1 MGGVA
6 VVGNGVVGSVV
17 AGCFA
22 LMGRHVVGVE
32 SDRQK
37 LARLSAGQ
45 APLHEDGLDALL
57 GAGIRAGRL
66 RFTDDIADALA
77 HSSVVFFCVGPAAAA
92 ELAGRALGR
101 YLDDHIIVVKSTLP
115 VGATRHLA
123 AVIDA
128 ARPAS
133 APVRVVC
140 NPEFLRQGSAI
151 GDFLHPDRVVLGG
164 DDPTAVE
171 AVADLYRPILDQV
184 VPGRHPGGEQPSRR
198 PVLVQT
204 SIDAAEM
211 IKHASNAFLAL
222 KVSFANEIAN
232 ICATTG
238 VDVRTVTD
246 AVGLDG
252 RIGPAH
258 LSAGLGFG
266 GSCLGKDLGA
276 LVGAARQRGYEP
288 RLLAEVAEVNARQR
302 RLAVEKLQAH
312 LGELSG
318 RRICLLGLA
327 FKPGTDDLRDA
338 PAVTIAGALLAAG
351 ASVTAYDPVVAG
363 VAALPELTVAGDAYE
378 AAAGADAILLV
389 TEWPEFQLLDFA
401 ELRRGMRG
409 DVFVDG
415 RNVLGGLGLSD
426 AGFVYESFGRAAEG
440 RRLRPVPASAIPP
453 AIAVASVERTPRRSQ
468 ASPR

>member
-1 MGGVA
+1 
-6 VVGNGVVGSVV
+6 VGSVV

-22 LMGRHVVGVE
+22 LLGHQVVGVE
-32 SDRQK
+32 SDQQK
-37 LARLSAGQ
+37 LARLRAGES
-45 APLHEDGLDALL
+45 PVHEEGLDALL
-57 GAGIRAGRL
+57 ASGLAAGRL
-66 RFTDDIADALA
+66 RFTDDLSEALA
-77 HSSVVFFCVGPAAAA
+77 HSSVVFLCVGSDVEALDAV
-92 ELAGRALGR
+92 GRALTGC
-101 YLDDHIIVVKSTLP
+101 LDDHILVVKTTLP
-115 VGATRHLA
+115 IGATRRLA
-123 AVIDA
+123 VG
-128 ARPAS
+128 
-133 APVRVVC
+133 RVVC

-151 GDFLHPDRVVLGG
+151 ADFLHPDRVVLGG
-164 DDPTAVE
+164 DDPDAVD
-171 AVADLYRPILDQV
+171 AVADLYRPILDQAL
-184 VPGRHPGGEQPSRR
+184 PGREPSRL
-198 PVLVQT
+198 PVLVRT

-222 KVSFANEIAN
+222 KVSFANELAN

-276 LVGAARQRGYEP
+276 LVAAARQRGYEP
-288 RLLAEVAEVNARQR
+288 RLLAEVAEVNIRQR
-302 RLAVEKLQAH
+302 RLAVDRLQAH
-312 LGELSG
+312 LGVLTG

-351 ASVTAYDPVVAG
+351 AEVTAYDPVVAR
-363 VAALPELTVAGDAYE
+363 VPALAELSVAGDVYE
-378 AAAGADAILLV
+378 AAAGADAVLLV

-409 DVFVDG
+409 DVFIDG
-415 RNVLGGLGLSD
+415 RNVLGGLALGK
-426 AGFVYESFGRAAEG
+426 AGFVYESLGGAAEG
-440 RRLRPVPASAIPP
+440 RRLRPVRASAIPP
-453 AIAVASVERTPRRSQ
+453 ATRVTSVDNTPRRSQ